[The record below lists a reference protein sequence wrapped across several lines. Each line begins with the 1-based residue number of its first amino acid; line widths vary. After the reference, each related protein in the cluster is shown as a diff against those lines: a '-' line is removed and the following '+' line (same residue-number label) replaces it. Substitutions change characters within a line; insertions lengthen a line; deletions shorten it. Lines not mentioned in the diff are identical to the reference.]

1 MAFARFAS
9 VTLAA
14 VAALAVACSGAGAGG
29 GSTSAS
35 SGPLGHAFD
44 VSAAAHGVPRDV
56 MVAIAQVEG
65 GLTMPATRTV
75 DIEAAVPVA
84 GPLEL
89 RHGRFDSLARG
100 ASLMGTTELA
110 LRQDTDLA
118 IEASARV
125 LADVGARA
133 GATLGDENDLAS
145 WSKTVEEMSGYF
157 DDAHRRSYAVR
168 VFALLARGG
177 TFAGRDGE
185 SIVIVPHA
193 LPPHL
198 TLAVDES
205 IHPLNAPAD
214 YGPAEWFPTP
224 EAGKWTAG
232 RGAGAIDRI
241 VIHDTEG
248 GWDASVATLQN
259 DAGKSVQYIVG
270 TDGRVGQFVHEG
282 DTAWHAGNFYYNQK
296 SIGIEH
302 VGYMNQP
309 YPDAEYAASA
319 ALVNHLAA
327 KYAIAKDRTHIVGHD
342 QIPNGNNIA
351 ESSPPCEESPAACE
365 ASANYGGSGNHRD
378 PGDFE
383 WCLYMVERLG
393 GTCKCDDIW
402 PLWNCSSDKTEAF
415 RCVNNAVEIA
425 HCTGTGACESKPLGQ
440 DDVCN
445 VAAAPPP
452 KSDAGAPPPKSDAG
466 SGGAIDAG
474 GLEYPPMPG
483 VRSDGGAGVTGDAP
497 LPSAQEGDSNGCSVA
512 LTGGAQSA
520 ALAWPLLAIL
530 GLASARRRRH
540 RRGGAL

>member
-1 MAFARFAS
+1 
-9 VTLAA
+9 
-14 VAALAVACSGAGAGG
+14 
-29 GSTSAS
+29 
-35 SGPLGHAFD
+35 
-44 VSAAAHGVPRDV
+44 

-65 GLTMPATRTV
+65 GLAMPAKRSV
-75 DIEAAVPVA
+75 DADAAIPVA
-84 GPLEL
+84 GPLQL

-100 ASLMGTTELA
+100 AALMGTTELA
-110 LRQDTDLA
+110 LRQDSDLA

-133 GATLGDENDLAS
+133 GASSAGESDLAS
-145 WSKTVEEMSGYF
+145 WSSAIEEMSGYF
-157 DDAHRRSYAVR
+157 DDAHRSDYAHR

-185 SIVIVPHA
+185 SVTILPHA

-198 TLAVDES
+198 TLSVDRS
-205 IHPLNAPAD
+205 LHALNAPAD

-224 EAGKWTAG
+224 QAGKWTAG
-232 RGAGAIDRI
+232 RGAGPIDRV

-282 DTAWHAGNFYYNQK
+282 DTAWHGGNFYYNQK

-309 YPDAEYAASA
+309 YSNQEYAASA

-327 KYAIAKDRTHIVGHD
+327 KYGIPKDRTHIIGHD

-351 ESSPPCEESPAACE
+351 ETSPPCEESPATCE

-393 GTCKCDDIW
+393 GTCKCNDIW
-402 PLWNCSSDKTEAF
+402 SLWNCSSDKTEAF
-415 RCVNNAVEIA
+415 RCVNNSVEIA
-425 HCTGTGACESKPLGQ
+425 HCNGAGACVSKPIGQ

-445 VAAAPPP
+445 QAAPPPPDAGTPVPP
-452 KSDAGAPPPKSDAG
+452 KSDAGAGDAGAVGNPPKPG
-466 SGGAIDAG
+466 GGASSA
-474 GLEYPPMPG
+474 
-483 VRSDGGAGVTGDAP
+483 DGGAAP
-497 LPSAQEGDSNGCSVA
+497 PGDSPVPGAQAGDSSGCSVVS
-512 LTGGAQSA
+512 GAASTSRSA
-520 ALAWPLLAIL
+520 AFAWPLLA
-530 GLASARRRRH
+530 LAALAFKRRRR
-540 RRGGAL
+540 